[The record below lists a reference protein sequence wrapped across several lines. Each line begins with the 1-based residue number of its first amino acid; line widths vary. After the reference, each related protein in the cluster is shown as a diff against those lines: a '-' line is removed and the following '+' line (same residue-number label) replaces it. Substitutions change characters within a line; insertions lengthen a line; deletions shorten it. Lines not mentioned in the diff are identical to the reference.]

1 MASLVYDNAI
11 EHMLNGDI
19 IFGTATFNVM
29 LVTSSYTPNQG
40 TDNAR
45 SDVTNEVTGTGYT
58 SGGTTSGATVSL
70 DTSAHHGDVTYAD
83 VSWPSS
89 TITARAA
96 VIYKSSGLST
106 TDWLVAY
113 VDNGSDASS
122 VAATFAFSFTS
133 TLKFQN

>member
-1 MASLVYDNAI
+1 MASLVYDHIIQHA
-11 EHMLNGDI
+11 LNGEVT
-19 IFGTATFNVM
+19 FGSDTFKVL

-40 TDNAR
+40 THNAR
-45 SDVTNEVTGTGYT
+45 SDITNEVSGTGYT
-58 SGGTTSGATVSL
+58 TGGTVSAATVSL
-70 DTSAHHGDVTYAD
+70 DTSAHHGDVTFAD
-83 VSWPSS
+83 VSWAAS

-96 VIYKSSGLST
+96 VIYKSSGTSS

>member
-1 MASLVYDNAI
+1 MASLVYDNCI

-29 LVTSSYTPNQG
+29 LVTSSYTPNQA
-40 TDNAR
+40 TDNAY
-45 SDVTNEVTGTGYT
+45 SDVTNEVVGTGYT
-58 SGGTTSGATVSL
+58 AGGTTSGATVSL
-70 DTSAHHGDVTYAD
+70 NTSAHHGDVTFAD

-96 VIYKSSGLST
+96 VIYKNSGVT
-106 TDWLVAY
+106 TTSWLVAY
-113 VDNGSDASS
+113 VDNGANASS

-133 TLKFQN
+133 TLSFQN

>member
-1 MASLVYDNAI
+1 MASLVYDHI
-11 EHMLNGDI
+11 IQHMMNGEVN
-19 IFGTATFNVM
+19 FGSDTFKVL
-29 LVTSSYTPNQG
+29 LVTSSYTPNKG
-40 TDNAR
+40 THNAR

-58 SGGTTSGATVSL
+58 TGGTASAATVSL
-70 DTSAHHGDVTYAD
+70 DTSGHHGDVTFAD

-96 VIYKSSGLST
+96 VIYKSSGTSS

-113 VDNGSDASS
+113 VDNGADASS

-133 TLKFQN
+133 TLKIQN

>member
-1 MASLVYDNAI
+1 MASLVYDHII
-11 EHMLNGDI
+11 EHALNGEVV
-19 IFGTATFNVM
+19 FGTDTFKVL

-40 TDNAR
+40 SHNAR
-45 SDVTNEVTGTGYT
+45 SDVTNEVSGTGYT
-58 SGGTTSGATVSL
+58 TGGVASAATVSL
-70 DTSAHHGDVTYAD
+70 DTSAHHGDVTFAD

-96 VIYKSSGLST
+96 VIYKSSGTSS